1 MFREL
6 RSRDLQ
12 LLQVRPGGRRQFLS
26 RHQEHE
32 QSGRPGGLRGRHRGG
47 LLLDELE
54 LPHGEGGL
62 ADVQLPAGAP
72 GLAGQPA

>member
-1 MFREL
+1 MFRQL
-6 RSRDLQ
+6 RSRYLK
-12 LLQVRPGGRRQFLS
+12 LLQVGSGGRRQLLS
-26 RHQEHE
+26 RHEEHE
-32 QSGRPGGLRGRHRGG
+32 QPGRPGGLRGRHRGG